1 MTKQLTKKTKGAKRE
16 SKSIP
21 ELDLHG
27 FRIDEVPDAVDRFLV
42 KETNRG
48 SAQVRII
55 HGRGTGA
62 VKKKTIEWLKLGGY
76 QHRSENEGALI
87 VFMD

>member
-1 MTKQLTKKTKGAKRE
+1 MTGFAYALSMNTKAPP
-16 SKSIP
+16 S
-21 ELDLHG
+21 LDLHG

-42 KETNRG
+42 KETARG
-48 SAQVRII
+48 SKQVRII

-76 QHRSENEGALI
+76 HHRAENEGSLI
-87 VFMD
+87 VFLD